1 MTSKLLKVGIT
12 CYPTFGGSGVI
23 ATEIGIELAK
33 RGHQV
38 HFISSDIPM
47 RLRQERF
54 AANIFYHEIE
64 IQNYPVFMHPP
75 YTLGLAS
82 KMVEVCTYE
91 GLDILHVHYA
101 VPHAT
106 SAYLARQ
113 ILGKQ
118 APKIITT
125 LHGTD
130 ITLVGSDR
138 SYFPIARFSIVE
150 SDGVTVPSQY
160 LRNATY
166 DKLGVPSSKAI
177 EVIPNF
183 VDPTVFKPAE
193 CHAARES
200 VGKVFKRCPETDFVL
215 AHVSNF
221 REVKQVPHVIEIFDR
236 VQKVLPAR
244 LVLVGD
250 GPERSKVERLVHDRG
265 LTDKVSFLGKQ
276 LVFVEVLQA
285 ADLFLLPSSTESFGL
300 SALEAMACGVPV
312 IASDVQGIP
321 EVVTNGEN
329 GYLCDVGDV
338 DQMAAKAI
346 ALLQDDKLRTNF
358 SKNAHARAVSEFSE
372 EKQVSA
378 YEAYYHR
385 ILSSA

>member
-1 MTSKLLKVGIT
+1 MSTKALKVGIT

-38 HFISSDIPM
+38 HFISYDVPM

-54 AANIFYHEIE
+54 AANIFYHEVE
-64 IQNYPVFMHPP
+64 VQNYPVFMHPP

-150 SDGVTVPSQY
+150 SDGVSVPSQY

-166 DKLGVPSSKAI
+166 DRLGVPTSKQI

-183 VDPTVFKPAE
+183 IDPTIFHPSE
-193 CHAARES
+193 CSSAREN
-200 VGKVFKRCPETDFVL
+200 VGKVFKRCPDSDYVL

-221 REVKQVPHVIEIFDR
+221 REVKNVPDVIEVFER
-236 VQKVLPAR
+236 VQRKLPAR

-250 GPERSKVERLVHDRG
+250 GPDRSKVERLVHDRG

-285 ADLFLLPSSTESFGL
+285 ADLFLMPSSSESFGL
-300 SALEAMACGVPV
+300 AALEAMACGVPV
-312 IASDVQGIP
+312 IASNVHGIP
-321 EVVTNGEN
+321 EVVLDGEN

-346 ALLQDDKLRTNF
+346 ELLSNGNLHAQF
-358 SKNAHARAVSEFSE
+358 AQSAHARAVNHFSE

-385 ILSSA
+385 ILAGS

>member
-1 MTSKLLKVGIT
+1 MTNKPLKIGIT

-33 RGHQV
+33 RGNQV
-38 HFISSDIPM
+38 HFISSDVPM

-91 GLDILHVHYA
+91 GLDIMHVHYA
-101 VPHAT
+101 VPHAS

-166 DKLGVPSSKAI
+166 DKLGVPTSKPI

-183 VDPTVFKPAE
+183 IDPTIFSPSE
-193 CHAARES
+193 CSSARENI
-200 VGKVFKRCPETDFVL
+200 GKVFKRCPQSDFVL
-215 AHVSNF
+215 SHVSNF
-221 REVKQVPHVIEIFDR
+221 REVKQVPNVIEIFDR
-236 VQKVLPAR
+236 VQRVLPAR

-285 ADLFLLPSSTESFGL
+285 ADLFLLPSTSESFGL
-300 SALEAMACGVPV
+300 AALEAMACGVPV
-312 IASDVQGIP
+312 IASNVHGIP
-321 EVVTNGEN
+321 EVVIDGET

-338 DQMAAKAI
+338 EEMAAKAI
-346 ALLQDDKLRTNF
+346 KLLSDEKLHQQFSKKAHERAVNNF
-358 SKNAHARAVSEFSE
+358 SED
-372 EKQVSA
+372 KQVSA

-385 ILSSA
+385 ILAGA

>member
-166 DKLGVPSSKAI
+166 DKLGVPSAKAI

-183 VDPTVFKPAE
+183 VDPTIFRPAE
-193 CHAARES
+193 CHAARQS
-200 VGKVFKRCPETDFVL
+200 VGKVFKRCPDTDFVL

-236 VQKVLPAR
+236 IQKVLPAR

-285 ADLFLLPSSTESFGL
+285 ADLFLLPSSSESFGL

-329 GYLCDVGDV
+329 GFLCEVGDV

-346 ALLQDDKLRTNF
+346 TLLKDDEMHARF
-358 SKNAHARAVSEFSE
+358 SKNAHKRAISDFSE
-372 EKQVSA
+372 DKQVSA
-378 YEAYYHR
+378 YEAYYHK
-385 ILSSA
+385 ILSAP